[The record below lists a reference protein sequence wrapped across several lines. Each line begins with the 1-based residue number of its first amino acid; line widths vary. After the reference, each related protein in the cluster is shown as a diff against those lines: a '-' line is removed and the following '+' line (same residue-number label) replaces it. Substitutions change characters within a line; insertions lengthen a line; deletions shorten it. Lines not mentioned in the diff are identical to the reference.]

1 MSYVMFV
8 VAQLIGAAIL
18 YFTYR
23 GVFDLFTAFV
33 DVVLM
38 LALSYHVMVRKPDAT
53 GIRMACFTAALW
65 MATLLSGRLFF
76 EFRGIGT
83 SLASLFVFLVVGGA
97 AAVGTWSVVRY
108 PSLEGIGDDE

>member
-8 VAQLIGAAIL
+8 VTQLIGAAIL

-23 GVFDLFTAFV
+23 GVFDLFTAGMTV
-33 DVVLM
+33 ILM
-38 LALSYHVMVRKPDAT
+38 LALSFHVMVRKPDTT

-83 SLASLFVFLVVGGA
+83 SIASLIVFLVVGA
-97 AAVGTWSVVRY
+97 AAAAGTWSVIRY
-108 PSLEGIGDDE
+108 PTLDGIGDDE